1 MGNTGSGEEWLE
13 EVVMQLSPNMVQM
26 IKDVLHKEVEP
37 AIDKDM
43 SEDGEKSGK
52 FRFTKLDLGSE
63 KPKWTN
69 VSVHKSKEDGRR
81 IVIDFDFVYNGDC
94 DIEVKILGITSGVS
108 TITMEGRAR
117 LILSPIVKRMPL
129 VGGMQFQF
137 LSLPTIGY
145 QFDGIADLAD
155 LPGVKSKIR
164 RGLEKKIMKK
174 IVYPNRVSL
183 ALSDRSDTLLVH
195 TLPVTG
201 LLGVRISVE
210 DLPSKGGLRKVLKQG
225 DPDVFCKIRIGGIEK
240 VTSVVKNCSS
250 AGWEEWFQFP
260 VEIMKGHRLEV
271 QVWDEDS
278 LSRDDFLGYVV
289 VKIDEDIITEDPVTY
304 NLEPHPFK
312 KSKNEI
318 SGIVNLQSRWL
329 PLTAEQSE
337 EDTDNEIAVVLSAF
351 AYKLNGV
358 GAASDDSKIKI
369 KISVGEQVQKSKKL
383 AKGDDFE
390 IMERF
395 CFFLGSDWME
405 IPLTV
410 QCVKNK
416 SVSGGIMID
425 MGEIMENIGE
435 KKVYDFEG
443 SEEGESI
450 SIIFHGKFIQM

>member
-1 MGNTGSGEEWLE
+1 
-13 EVVMQLSPNMVQM
+13 MQLSPNMVQM

-37 AIDKDM
+37 AIDQDI

-63 KPKWTN
+63 KPQWTN
-69 VSVHKSKEDGRR
+69 VTVHKSKEDGRR

-108 TITMEGRAR
+108 TITMDGRAR
-117 LILSPIVKRMPL
+117 LILSPIIKRMPL

-137 LSLPTIGY
+137 LSLPAIGY

-164 RGLEKKIMKK
+164 RSLEKKIMKK
-174 IVYPNRVSL
+174 IVYPNRASL
-183 ALSDRSDTLLVH
+183 ALSDHSDALLVH

-201 LLGVRISVE
+201 LLGVRINVE
-210 DLPSKGGLRKVLKQG
+210 DLPSKGGLRKVFKQG
-225 DPDVFCKIRIGGIEK
+225 DPDVFCKIRLGGMEK
-240 VTSVVKNCSS
+240 MTSVVKNSSS

-278 LSRDDFLGYVV
+278 LSRDDFLGHVV
-289 VKIDEDIITEDPVTY
+289 VRINEDMITEDSVTY
-304 NLEPHPFK
+304 NLEAHPFK
-312 KSKNEI
+312 KSKSDI
-318 SGIVNLQSRWL
+318 SGSVNLQTRWV
-329 PLTAEQSE
+329 PLTTEQSE
-337 EDTDNEIAVVLSAF
+337 EETDNEIAVVLSAF

-358 GAASDDSKIKI
+358 GAASDSKIKI
-369 KISVGEQVQKSKKL
+369 KISVGEQVQKSKRL

-405 IPLTV
+405 TPLTV
-410 QCVKNK
+410 QYLKDK
-416 SVSGGIMID
+416 SVNGEIMID
-425 MGEIMENIGE
+425 MGEIMENVGE
-435 KKVYDFEG
+435 KKVYGFGGED
-443 SEEGESI
+443 GESI
-450 SIIFHGKFIQM
+450 SILFHGKFIQM